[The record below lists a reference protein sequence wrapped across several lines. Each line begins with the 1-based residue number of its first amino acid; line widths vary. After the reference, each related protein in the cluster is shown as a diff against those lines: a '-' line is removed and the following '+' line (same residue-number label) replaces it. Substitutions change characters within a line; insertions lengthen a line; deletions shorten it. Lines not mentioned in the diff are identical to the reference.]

1 MRRREFIGL
10 VGGAAAWPFAAAA
23 QPKRMP
29 VIGIL
34 DPDVTFVF
42 DAFVEGMRDLGY
54 VEGRNIAYVR
64 KVVQGGPETIPSLIA
79 ELVELKP
86 DVIVTVSPGLPLAV
100 QRATT
105 SIPIVFL
112 AAGDPVSYGTVGSLS
127 HPGGNITGLSFLD
140 DDLSAKRLDLL
151 RELVPDLKDVAVFW
165 RGEKSKNTAL
175 AATERV
181 GQTLGLQLHEW
192 TLPSVESFEPAF
204 QEAATAKVGAV
215 DVLAYPFFN
224 ANRERLGQ
232 LAAKYRLPAIYE
244 SADYVRSGCLMGY
257 GPVFA
262 DMARRGAYFVDKIL
276 KGAKPSDLPVEV
288 TTKFE
293 LSINLKA
300 ADALG
305 LNVPQTLLA
314 RAEVVIE

>member
-1 MRRREFIGL
+1 M
-10 VGGAAAWPFAAAA
+10 
-23 QPKRMP
+23 
-29 VIGIL
+29 
-34 DPDVTFVF
+34 
-42 DAFVEGMRDLGY
+42 
-54 VEGRNIAYVR
+54 
-64 KVVQGGPETIPSLIA
+64 
-79 ELVELKP
+79 VELKP

-192 TLPSVESFEPAF
+192 KLPSVESFEPAF
-204 QEAATAKVGAV
+204 QEAAAAAKVGAV

-257 GPVFA
+257 GPVFV
-262 DMARRGAYFVDKIL
+262 DMARRGA
-276 KGAKPSDLPVEV
+276 
-288 TTKFE
+288 
-293 LSINLKA
+293 
-300 ADALG
+300 
-305 LNVPQTLLA
+305 
-314 RAEVVIE
+314 